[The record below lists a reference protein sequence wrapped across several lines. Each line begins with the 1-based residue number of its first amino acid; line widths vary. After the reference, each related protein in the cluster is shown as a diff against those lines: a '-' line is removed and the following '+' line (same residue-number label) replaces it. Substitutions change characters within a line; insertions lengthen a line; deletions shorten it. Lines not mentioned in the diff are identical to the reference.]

1 MNQDPYLLYTGKL
14 YGTGP
19 SLIALS
25 PDGRSVAV
33 AQESAITICNSLTGD
48 PKNENTI
55 GKPIQLHTSS
65 DLIYLS
71 EMFYL
76 KLTSFFLL

>member
-48 PKNENTI
+48 DEEHIENVHS
-55 GKPIQLHTSS
+55 G
-65 DLIYLS
+65 
-71 EMFYL
+71 M
-76 KLTSFFLL
+76 

>member
-33 AQESAITICNSLTGD
+33 AQESDIDICNFLTGD
-48 PKNENTI
+48 PKNENTT
-55 GKPIQLHTSS
+55 GNPIHLHTSS
-65 DLIYLS
+65 DLIYQS
-71 EMFYL
+71 EIFY
-76 KLTSFFLL
+76 

>member
-1 MNQDPYLLYTGKL
+1 MNQDLYLIYTGKL
-14 YGTGP
+14 CGTGP

-48 PKNENTI
+48 LKNENTT
-55 GKPIQLHTSS
+55 GKPIHLHTSS
-65 DLIYLS
+65 DLIYQS
-71 EMFYL
+71 EIFY
-76 KLTSFFLL
+76 

>member
-48 PKNENTI
+48 DEEHIENVHS
-55 GKPIQLHTSS
+55 GMYRAVPL
-65 DLIYLS
+65 
-71 EMFYL
+71 
-76 KLTSFFLL
+76 